1 MSKNSETIYFY
12 FRFHKDFF
20 TSERIRNMKHLP
32 GYGYEFIVIYL
43 ELCCLAIENNGY
55 LQIDQTVDGIPY
67 VLNLAKDIGED
78 PEKVSLAITYFINNG
93 LVEVMKI
100 EKGTE
105 VFIPYV
111 YFNTGRSSDEADK
124 RRIRRMMNK
133 SGNRLFDASGESQGE
148 IKLISI
154 SDEEC
159 NKYGRFKNVVLTYEE
174 FEELNRKYENF
185 QSIIEF
191 WGRKK
196 KMKNIK
202 ANNDYEELQRIL
214 KAKGK
219 PK

>member
-1 MSKNSETIYFY
+1 
-12 FRFHKDFF
+12 
-20 TSERIRNMKHLP
+20 
-32 GYGYEFIVIYL
+32 
-43 ELCCLAIENNGY
+43 
-55 LQIDQTVDGIPY
+55 
-67 VLNLAKDIGED
+67 
-78 PEKVSLAITYFINNG
+78 
-93 LVEVMKI
+93 
-100 EKGTE
+100 
-105 VFIPYV
+105 
-111 YFNTGRSSDEADK
+111 
-124 RRIRRMMNK
+124 MNK
-133 SGNRLFDASGESQGE
+133 SGNRLFDANRESQGE
-148 IKLISI
+148 MKLISI

-196 KMKNIK
+196 KMEKIK